1 MNWLLQDVE
10 EKPRRGNL
18 VLLRAE
24 RRAMATTFEV
34 AIPYGTPNA
43 VEAAEAALDE
53 IDRIEQLLTVYRDDS
68 DVSVLNVN
76 GGGVAS
82 PELFQLLQTCAVL
95 GNDTAGAFDVAI
107 GSLVKCWGFHKR
119 EGRVPTE
126 RELSTAMY
134 ASGQRH
140 VVLDDRIDTV
150 KYLRPVELNFGAIG
164 KGYALDR
171 AAMILQRDWGIH
183 SALLHG
189 GGSSVRAVGTPPT
202 NVRGWPVAL
211 RHPAGDGRTL
221 GVVYLNHQGLGTSA
235 ATYQHFDYEGKRY
248 GHVLDPRTGRPA
260 DGVQSASC
268 VAGTAALADA
278 LSTAIFVAGEVW
290 TNHYCRTHPQVG
302 GVLLAECG
310 TGILPVSVVQ
320 EHRQDARAVSAV
332 QEHGQDARA
341 TVFNLDALA
350 YDSRY
355 ETVLNFFPDD

>member
-1 MNWLLQDVE
+1 VNWLLPEVE
-10 EKPRRGNL
+10 EKPQRGNL

-24 RRAMATTFEV
+24 RRAMATTFEI

-43 VEAAEAALDE
+43 VEAAEDALDE
-53 IDRIEQLLTVYRDDS
+53 IDRIEQMLTVYRDDS
-68 DVSVLNVN
+68 DVSLLNAN
-76 GGGVAS
+76 SGGAVS
-82 PELFQLLQTCAVL
+82 SELFQLLQTCAVL
-95 GNDTAGAFDVAI
+95 SNDTAGAFDVAI
-107 GSLVKCWGFHKR
+107 GSMVKCWGFHKR

-126 RELSTAMY
+126 QELSTAMF

-140 VVLDDRIDTV
+140 VVLDDRSNTV

-171 AAMILQRDWGIH
+171 AAVILQNNWGIH

-189 GGSSVRAVGTPPT
+189 GGSSVRAVGCPPT

-211 RHPAGDGRTL
+211 RHPAGDVRTL

-235 ATYQHFDYEGKRY
+235 ATYQHFEYAGKQY

-278 LSTAIFVAGEVW
+278 LSTAMFVAGPDW
-290 TNHYCRTHPQVG
+290 TNHYCRTHPDIG
-302 GVLLAECG
+302 GVLLVDEEKP
-310 TGILPVSVVQ
+310 TL
-320 EHRQDARAVSAV
+320 
-332 QEHGQDARA
+332 
-341 TVFNLDALA
+341 FNLDAIN
-350 YDSRY
+350 YDSKY
-355 ETVLNFFPDD
+355 ETARIFFPDV